1 MIPMK
6 CKTCG
11 GNILPAGDGAHGV
24 CDSCGNAFLLPWAQQ
39 DIAAS
44 QPSPAALGEQDA
56 SQDKDAVLDAL
67 LEDIR
72 MVAEKK
78 IEENATSAGDAK
90 QEGSDVSPV
99 FERTQAHDTMTV
111 VINKLL
117 WLLII
122 LLVVGLPIHIY
133 NTSSQR
139 IADRFRQAV
148 KAYNAQDYS
157 TAIRLFESVK
167 DYADAPMQL
176 LRSRYAYGK
185 QLISSGEYSSA
196 VLLLKDHL
204 KDNGIWILYKTIP
217 VKYRYVPGDI
227 FFFGKRPDVASD
239 ILPEN
244 RLVWQL
250 LDVKDDQFLLMAY
263 RVLDCIPFDVEEA
276 STWETSSL
284 RDWLNSDFI
293 NAAFSP
299 AEQRFILP
307 TAREPDAT
315 DYLFLLN
322 EKELYEYRDILDA
335 KDTHTGIRP
344 AMWVDGN
351 ATGF

>member
-1 MIPMK
+1 MIPMR

-11 GNILPAGDGAHGV
+11 GNILPVGDGAYGV
-24 CDSCGNAFLLPWAQQ
+24 CDSCGNTFLLPQAQQ
-39 DIAAS
+39 DIATS
-44 QPSPAALGEQDA
+44 QPAPAATDEQNA
-56 SQDKDAVLDAL
+56 SQDRDAATGAL
-67 LEDIR
+67 LEKIR
-72 MVAEKK
+72 MVAAKK
-78 IEENATSAGDAK
+78 IEENAISAGDAG
-90 QEGSDVSPV
+90 QQGAGVSSV
-99 FERTQAHDTMTV
+99 HERTQAHDTMTV

-122 LLVVGLPIHIY
+122 LVVVGLPIHIY

-139 IADRFRQAV
+139 IADRYRQAV

-167 DYADAPMQL
+167 DYANAPMQL
-176 LRSRYAYGK
+176 LQTKYLYGQ

-196 VLLLKDHL
+196 VLLLKDDL
-204 KDNGIWILYKTIP
+204 KDNGIWRLYQTIP
-217 VKYRYVPGDI
+217 VKYRYVPGDL

-239 ILPEN
+239 IIPEF

-250 LDVKDDQFLLMAY
+250 LDVKDDQFLVVSY
-263 RVLDCIPFDVEEA
+263 RVLDCIPSDVEEA
-276 STWETSSL
+276 SAWETSSL
-284 RDWLNSDFI
+284 RAWLNSDFM

-299 AEQRFILP
+299 AQQRFILP
-307 TAREPDAT
+307 TVREPDTT
-315 DYLFLLN
+315 DYLFLLSA
-322 EKELYEYRDILDA
+322 KELFQYRDILE
-335 KDTHTGIRP
+335 KDTQTGIRP